1 MVQGE
6 LVARLAGWGGVLLLG
21 LCLSEAAAAK
31 PGDRLV
37 GYGDFRFG
45 MTLAEIQPLIGDAP
59 ISREDGLEAIET
71 AETIAGMAATRRL
84 LFDDRGLV
92 GILFQWR
99 LEDAGGKE
107 GDSGCK
113 TLFTR
118 LLGQLSGRYGPPA
131 LGPDRGA
138 PIEPAVPGAAFAGA
152 SFWSFFDGASVA
164 LIVRRAGA
172 PCRATLNYQAP
183 PPG

>member
-1 MVQGE
+1 MRWGMRG
-6 LVARLAGWGGVLLLG
+6 RLAVWGGALLLG
-21 LCLSEAAAAK
+21 LCLSDGALAK
-31 PGDRLV
+31 AGDRLT

-45 MTLAEIQPLIGDAP
+45 MTAAEIQALTGEAP
-59 ISREDGLEAIET
+59 VAQEDGLEAIET

-84 LFDDRGLV
+84 LFADSRLV
-92 GILFQWR
+92 GIVFQWT
-99 LEDAGGKE
+99 LDESAQ
-107 GDSGCK
+107 DSGTAACE

-118 LLGQLSGRYGPPA
+118 LLDQIAGRYGAPV
-131 LGPDRGA
+131 LGPDPGS
-138 PIEPAVPGAAFAGA
+138 PIEPVVPGAMFAGA

-172 PCRATLNYQAP
+172 PCRATLNYQAS